1 MPAKCETVVVV
12 PQLSDEENSFLLTAF
27 KHWSKPA
34 NFTDDQVT
42 RTKTI
47 FQRIFNDDSVLK
59 GGEFADSLVLQPVND
74 PTLFYAM
81 VIGDDDGGQLTWK
94 KAYVNATNFQLLNS
108 HLTPFETFLTIVG
121 SYCTADDN
129 DDETPPPFLLHDF
142 FKFWKRKFSPER
154 IARVTRKKTTV
165 VQRNSSSSILRNN
178 DTLKRM
184 RWELRMLGFEE
195 EESGGGGVEQ
205 EEECLYFNWVDPAA
219 LDKGY
224 APQSFTVSLTDCD
237 GISSSSSDDEEVLGL
252 SDGVFIDE
260 TYNYYYGHSTTTT
273 TTTMHLLK
281 WEHWDDFLLRQMKPV
296 V

>member
-1 MPAKCETVVVV
+1 MPVRCETTTTTTTVVVPAD

-27 KHWSKPA
+27 KHWSKPDD
-34 NFTDDQVT
+34 FTDDQVS
-42 RTKTI
+42 RAKTI
-47 FQRIFNDDSVLK
+47 FQRIFNDDISVLK

-81 VIGDDDGGQLTWK
+81 VIGADSRLTWK
-94 KAYVNATNFQLLNS
+94 KAYVNATNCFQLLNS
-108 HLTPFETFLTIVG
+108 HLIPFDTFLSMVTG
-121 SYCTADDN
+121 SSSCTTDN
-129 DDETPPPFLLHDF
+129 KTSLSSFLNDF

-154 IARVTRKKTTV
+154 IARVTQKKTTD
-165 VQRNSSSSILRNN
+165 VQQRGSKRIPRNN

-195 EESGGGGVEQ
+195 CGGAGETFI
-205 EEECLYFNWVDPAA
+205 YFNWVDPVA

-224 APQSFTVSLTDCD
+224 APQSFTVSLRGDVGD
-237 GISSSSSDDEEVLGL
+237 SSSSDDEEVEGL

-260 TYNYYYGHSTTTT
+260 TYGHSS
-273 TTTMHLLK
+273 TMHLLK
-281 WEHWDDFLLRQMKPV
+281 WEHWDAFLLRQMKPV